1 MDSIKV
7 RCSECGEPCD
17 LGENLEGAYALA
29 EGWLYCPACNAAQ
42 GERLKV
48 AEGLLDED
56 MVFFERIAKKLL
68 HPESMVVASL
78 KRVFTLNSFLHPPEA
93 G

>member
-48 AEGLLDED
+48 LEAVLHVIHRYAWWIYPPNLR
-56 MVFFERIAKKLL
+56 ERCDRLQAAL
-68 HPESMVVASL
+68 
-78 KRVFTLNSFLHPPEA
+78 A
-93 G
+93 GGE